1 MTKKLSFDS
10 VEVGDDLPS
19 LRLTLSN
26 EQVRDYAVA
35 ADMPGGRFF
44 SDEAAQAEGL
54 PGQIVPGNL
63 SLALFSRL
71 LGAWGAGV
79 RLKRLSATFRALVR
93 PQCAAGV
100 ECGGG
105 REASQRPR
113 QFRRVRPRAGERRR
127 RSAGHRH
134 RDRRIALRHCQLG
147 RFGSTVARAPCPR
160 GARQRA
166 SELGIDAWLGSADGA
181 HAGTEARATEFM
193 LRLSQCPGRAHCLR
207 RGDGA
212 SQHSAWI
219 WPSVLSRRPFA
230 PRCSAG

>member
-1 MTKKLSFDS
+1 MTKRLSFDS
-10 VEVGDDLPS
+10 VEVGDDLPP

-93 PQCAAGV
+93 PNVPLVLNAVVVEKHLSDHGNFV
-100 ECGGG
+100 ECDLVLENADG
-105 REASQRPR
+105 
-113 QFRRVRPRAGERRR
+113 
-127 RSAGHRH
+127 
-134 RDRRIALRHCQLG
+134 DRLVTGTA
-147 RFGSTVARAPCPR
+147 TVALP
-160 GARQRA
+160 
-166 SELGIDAWLGSADGA
+166 
-181 HAGTEARATEFM
+181 
-193 LRLSQCPGRAHCLR
+193 
-207 RGDGA
+207 
-212 SQHSAWI
+212 
-219 WPSVLSRRPFA
+219 
-230 PRCSAG
+230 